1 MDPAT
6 IFIPLAVIGLGAL
19 FTSLR
24 VLWEYERGVI
34 FRLGKLTRAKGPGL
48 IFLVP
53 YGLERMRRMD
63 LRIVA
68 LDIPPQDTITKDNVS
83 LSRRSAT

>member
-1 MDPAT
+1 MDPNVVLISA
-6 IFIPLAVIGLGAL
+6 IVLMGGAL
-19 FTSLR
+19 LTSLR
-24 VLWEYERGVI
+24 VLFEYERGVI

-53 YGLERMRRMD
+53 YGLERMRKMD

-68 LDIPPQDTITKDNVS
+68 LDIAPQDTDRKSVV
-83 LSRRSAT
+83 